1 MSSSIKTS
9 WVVLAVALVF
19 ATGCG
24 TASLEAT
31 DTLSTHLQLEGCTG
45 ATNIACADFN
55 GDGQADLAVV
65 DPDARK
71 GNVFLSQGPG
81 MLAAPVSF
89 ETGAGSTLS
98 AGDFNADGL
107 VDLKVTNEA
116 DGSVSLL
123 VGHGPGGFAL
133 PITQAE

>member
-1 MSSSIKTS
+1 
-9 WVVLAVALVF
+9 
-19 ATGCG
+19 
-24 TASLEAT
+24 
-31 DTLSTHLQLEGCTG
+31 
-45 ATNIACADFN
+45 
-55 GDGQADLAVV
+55 
-65 DPDARK
+65 
-71 GNVFLSQGPG
+71 

-123 VGHGPGGFAL
+123 VGHGPGGFAPAIAYL
-133 PITQAE
+133 E